1 MKNLEVILAEIDR
14 KLAVLN
20 NEIPFLTD
28 RMSKLERYVQEL
40 FKDDVLG

>member
-20 NEIPFLTD
+20 NEITFLTD

>member
-1 MKNLEVILAEIDR
+1 MKSLEVMLADIDR
-14 KLAVLN
+14 KLAVLQ
-20 NEIPFLTD
+20 NELTFLTD

>member
-1 MKNLEVILAEIDR
+1 MKNLEVILAELDR

-20 NEIPFLTD
+20 NEITFLTD